1 MGPLLFLGSSLRDHR
16 RAGLAWRELCRDPQP
31 RWWGPA
37 LALLDLRQPESPA
50 LGGIKGGT
58 ARTLGITCNSKN
70 QHPCG
75 THGCSARSLSV
86 QGCYWISVTSN
97 EVLLSLHM
105 CSKSYAVSQH
115 VLYDPHHFA
124 QRLSFIPTR
133 RSPVL
138 RNCFDRSW
146 GGGGGEEE
154 DVHMFHSP
162 DFVAAHR
169 HQLLPIKRNQVRLG
183 SPLQAL

>member
-146 GGGGGEEE
+146 GGGRGGGGRCTH
-154 DVHMFHSP
+154 V
-162 DFVAAHR
+162 
-169 HQLLPIKRNQVRLG
+169 
-183 SPLQAL
+183 PLS